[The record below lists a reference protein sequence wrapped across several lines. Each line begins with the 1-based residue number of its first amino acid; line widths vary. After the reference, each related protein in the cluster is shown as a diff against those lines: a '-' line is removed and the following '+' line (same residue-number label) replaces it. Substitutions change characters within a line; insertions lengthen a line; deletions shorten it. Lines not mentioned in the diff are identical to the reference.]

1 MQITKR
7 EILLSV
13 SIIAIMLVIGV
24 LISGKISEV
33 QMDSNEKY
41 NKATTIESTEL
52 FRYGM
57 DTSIG
62 NSFVYGDLKAV
73 DPVTYPEIGGQY
85 LSVTKIKERY
95 TMHTRVVTSTDSK
108 GKTTSKTETY
118 WTWDEVNRERINSNK
133 IMFCGVEFQYS
144 QLNKQEEH
152 FVITIKE
159 SSHVRYK
166 YYGCKSEL
174 KGTMFAYLMDGNI
187 GESGAVFYNN
197 KTINETLECLTSGHG
212 LIVFWIFWITLI
224 GFAVYLFYVLE
235 NRWLE

>member
-133 IMFCGVEFQYS
+133 MLFLFI
-144 QLNKQEEH
+144 
-152 FVITIKE
+152 
-159 SSHVRYK
+159 
-166 YYGCKSEL
+166 EL
-174 KGTMFAYLMDGNI
+174 
-187 GESGAVFYNN
+187 
-197 KTINETLECLTSGHG
+197 
-212 LIVFWIFWITLI
+212 
-224 GFAVYLFYVLE
+224 
-235 NRWLE
+235 